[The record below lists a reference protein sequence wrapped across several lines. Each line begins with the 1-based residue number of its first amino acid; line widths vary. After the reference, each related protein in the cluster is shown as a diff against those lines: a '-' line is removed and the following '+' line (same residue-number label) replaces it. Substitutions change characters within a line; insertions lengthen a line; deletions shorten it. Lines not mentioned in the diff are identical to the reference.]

1 MKMELGEY
9 GMKPYLLRLVAC
21 LFLCVS
27 LNSFGASTSMT
38 LQLMSVEDT
47 SFYMLYT
54 DEECSGSYIL
64 STNGNG
70 CISSSYTDSSSQNQF
85 GNFDFHYGHNGSYIE
100 NNDDLEWQPSSGQL
114 SQTHSLQL
122 NFEALFSTGLDLSNS
137 FPYDFMFL
145 DDFSFSGLDWEG
157 QHELI
162 INIDNDF
169 ILDFSAFE
177 EVVDNGWSVD
187 RTTISYDGSS
197 IIVSLM
203 HLEFDDWQE
212 QIYRFHPSPIPLP
225 AAAWLFGSALAGLLV
240 ARRKK

>member
-1 MKMELGEY
+1 MT
-9 GMKPYLLRLVAC
+9 YLLRLVAC

-38 LQLMSVEDT
+38 LQLTSVEDA
-47 SFYMLYT
+47 SFYMSYT
-54 DEECSGSYIL
+54 DEECSSGYVL
-64 STNGNG
+64 SANGNG
-70 CISSSYTDSSSQNQF
+70 CISSSYTDFSSQNQF
-85 GNFDFHYGHNGSYIE
+85 ANFDFHYGHNGSYTE
-100 NNDDLEWQPSSGQL
+100 NNDDLGWQPSSGQL
-114 SQTHSLQL
+114 SETQSLQL
-122 NFEALFSTGLDLSNS
+122 NSDGLFSTGLDLSNY

-145 DDFSFSGLDWEG
+145 NDFSFNGLDWEG
-157 QHELI
+157 QHDLI

-177 EVVDNGWSVD
+177 EVIDNGWSID

-212 QIYRFHPSPIPLP
+212 
-225 AAAWLFGSALAGLLV
+225 
-240 ARRKK
+240 